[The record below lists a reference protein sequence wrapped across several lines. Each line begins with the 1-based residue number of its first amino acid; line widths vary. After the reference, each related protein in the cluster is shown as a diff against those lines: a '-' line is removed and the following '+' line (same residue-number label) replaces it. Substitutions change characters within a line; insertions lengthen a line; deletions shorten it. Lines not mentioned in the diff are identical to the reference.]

1 MAKQQTKGVSKTQS
15 ASAESP
21 AARPVVAQIR
31 PDSSTIAALAYRLW
45 QERGCPEGS
54 PEIDW
59 FLAEQELCQSVKS
72 KSPSTKRLLLTRQVG
87 A

>member
-1 MAKQQTKGVSKTQS
+1 MAKQQTKVVPRAQS
-15 ASAESP
+15 ASAESS
-21 AARPVVAQIR
+21 ATRPVVTQQ
-31 PDSSTIAALAYRLW
+31 PDSSDIAALAFRLW

-59 FLAEQELCQSVKS
+59 FLAEQKLCQSVKS
-72 KSPSTKRLLLTRQVG
+72 KSPSTKRLLTRQVG